1 MLTKLL
7 VLAGAALLLGGC
19 ASQNGEDLLASGPQ
33 PAPGVPSC
41 DTTRVTYAATVA
53 PLLLQNCG
61 GCHSNGAALGGVA
74 LGSYAQVK
82 TVVDRG
88 RLLGV
93 VDHAPGFSPMP
104 KGGTQLSVCDRAK
117 LRLWVRAGA
126 LNN

>member
-7 VLAGAALLLGGC
+7 LLAAVALSLGSC
-19 ASQNGEDLLASGPQ
+19 ASQNGEDLLGSGPL
-33 PAPGVPSC
+33 PVPSC
-41 DTTRVTYAATVA
+41 DTTRVTYATTIS

-61 GCHSNGAALGGVA
+61 NCHANGVALGGVS
-74 LGSYAQVK
+74 LGSYTQVK

-104 KGGTQLSVCDRAK
+104 KGGAQLSACDRAK
-117 LRLWVRAGA
+117 LRLWVAAGA
-126 LNN
+126 PNN

>member
-61 GCHSNGAALGGVA
+61 SCHANGVALGGVA

-117 LRLWVRAGA
+117 LRRWVRAGA